1 MTTVECAGVYLEQR
15 HGQLASWIHTHRT
28 VCNGL
33 QRLVREEHIM
43 KGSGP
48 MNRRLAEAVIATF
61 READRD
67 THVQQLACLEDR
79 DWRRGL
85 HWLDSS
91 GLALYF
97 GHRIKSSGLEECVP
111 PETLEA
117 LDQRL
122 ADNKQRTAELFR
134 EFEAI
139 NNAFQKAGV
148 RYVNLKGF
156 TLVPDYCPD
165 PSLRCQFDLDFMISS
180 SDLSLCQSI
189 LESFGY
195 GVTGK
200 HRNVVELKADSAQV
214 PSIRDLYRP
223 RRQRSVEVHF
233 VPAPPAAPGSDN
245 GLLSRLQNRAWN
257 GVSFPALSDVDMFL
271 AQANHLFRHLK
282 SEWTRISWLLEFRTF
297 VNARREDTQFWQNVR
312 NQIATDD
319 ESALAVGTAVLLATE
334 AFGEFGP
341 PELLEW
347 STDAVPRSVRVWLDR
362 YGKTVLVSDFPGTKL
377 YLLLERELSSDGNA
391 RTISWGRLFPLHR
404 PPRIAYPKG
413 QGSLRRMR
421 ASLSQLWFALFR
433 LRFHVLEGSRY
444 LIAAQQWKR
453 RVDGQAG

>member
-1 MTTVECAGVYLEQR
+1 MGPYASNGLSCSAKAVREQR
-15 HGQLASWIHTHRT
+15 
-28 VCNGL
+28 
-33 QRLVREEHIM
+33 IM

-97 GHRIKSSGLEECVP
+97 GHRIKSSGLAECVS
-111 PETLEA
+111 PEALEA

-122 ADNKQRTAELFR
+122 ADNIQRTAELFK

-139 NNAFQKAGV
+139 NHAFQKAGV

-165 PSLRCQFDLDFMISS
+165 PSLRCQIDLDFMISS
-180 SDLSLCQSI
+180 SDLSPCQSI

-200 HRNVVELKADSAQV
+200 HRNVVELKADSAQI
-214 PSIRDLYRP
+214 PPIRDLYRP

-233 VPAPPAAPGSDN
+233 VPVRRGAPGSDN

-271 AQANHLFRHLK
+271 GQANHLFRHLK

-297 VNARREDTQFWQNVR
+297 VNARTGATKFWQDVR
-312 NQIATDD
+312 QAATNADG
-319 ESALAVGTAVLLATE
+319 ALAVGVAVLLATE
-334 AFGEFGP
+334 VLGDFGP
-341 PELLEW
+341 AEWLEW
-347 STDAVPRSVRVWLDR
+347 SIEGVPRSMRLWLDR
-362 YGKTVLVSDFPGTKL
+362 YGKTVLGADFPGTKL
-377 YLLLERELSSDGNA
+377 YLLLDGELSNGGN
-391 RTISWGRLFPLHR
+391 
-404 PPRIAYPKG
+404 
-413 QGSLRRMR
+413 
-421 ASLSQLWFALFR
+421 
-433 LRFHVLEGSRY
+433 V
-444 LIAAQQWKR
+444 
-453 RVDGQAG
+453 